1 MLHWFWGWGNNG
13 DTSPKQL
20 EHVDFSKAFKNQVS
34 TYDHDHKHTEMP
46 IPPPQWG
53 NLQASKPLHVAIM
66 KNVQQIVKKTPTSNK
81 IITS

>member
-1 MLHWFWGWGNNG
+1 MLHWFWGWGNNR

-46 IPPPQWG
+46 Q
-53 NLQASKPLHVAIM
+53 QALCTGIIGS
-66 KNVQQIVKKTPTSNK
+66 TTNK
-81 IITS
+81 EYKLS